1 MGQQTVM
8 RSFKSFGEAFDLQE
22 TIGQFI
28 GTIDLVSDFMYVLE
42 DLAEQQKKRDT
53 DTKHLLPSQDG
64 TIAFQDVDI
73 VSPAGNCCVYNLNF
87 VVKPGKS
94 LMVTGPNASGKSSL
108 FRTMGGLWTIPTGQI
123 KRPVDAKSKIVTPK
137 QIFLVPQKPYSSQGS
152 LADQITYPDVVEKRS
167 AQEEALLLSLLTLCG
182 IQYLVDRNEK
192 GWDHVQKWED
202 TLSLGEQQRIG
213 MARLFYHQP
222 RFAILDECTS
232 AVSIDIE
239 KRLYDEASKLNITSI
254 TVSQRLALTEY
265 HDTELRLG
273 DCEGEDGWS
282 IHKILTE

>member
-73 VSPAGNCCVYNLNF
+73 VSPAGNCCVSNLNF

-123 KRPVDAKSKIVTPK
+123 KRPVDAKAKIVTPK

-192 GWDHVQKWED
+192 GWDHVQNGRTPFPWVSNRELVWQD
-202 TLSLGEQQRIG
+202 CSTINQDLRFLMNVLPRY
-213 MARLFYHQP
+213 RLIS
-222 RFAILDECTS
+222 RSDCTM
-232 AVSIDIE
+232 
-239 KRLYDEASKLNITSI
+239 RLPN
-254 TVSQRLALTEY
+254 
-265 HDTELRLG
+265 
-273 DCEGEDGWS
+273 
-282 IHKILTE
+282 